1 MNHIRKEFSNGV
13 ILKNGS
19 ETPPGFPPS
28 DNNAD
33 GNHSLLPDQSDDL
46 EKGSNASSHKDRPI
60 REDWGHKADFLLAVI
75 GYAVDLSNVWR
86 FPYLCYRNGG
96 GAFIIPYFTVLILGA
111 LPIFFMEMSLGQ
123 FHREGPVTVW
133 KIVPIC
139 KGIGYASCF
148 MAYIVAFYYNVV
160 IGWSFFYLFSSFT
173 LNLPWGGCN
182 NSWNTENCWSLS
194 QGKVNVTA
202 NQSNYVSSTFE
213 YFERGMLHLH
223 LSKGVDD
230 LGSPQWQLVLC
241 TLLTFTV
248 LYFSLWKGVKSSG
261 KVWIDAAVQI
271 MFSVGCGFGT
281 HIAYASYNK
290 FNNNCYRDCIFTA
303 TVNSF
308 TSIFSGFV
316 VFSYLGYMAE
326 RQHKDISKVAQE
338 GPGLVFIVYPEAI
351 STLPGSTYWSVIFF
365 LMLITLGMDSA
376 FGGLESP
383 LTGLQ
388 DQFYRLFK
396 YRWSREVFTFVIV
409 FTAFFF
415 ALPCTTSGG
424 MYVFKILDTF
434 AAGTSIIFTVL
445 CQVLAV
451 SWLYGVDQ
459 FCDDI
464 QKMIGHRP
472 GLYWRIC
479 WKFVSPTFLAI
490 IVISSILHYTPL
502 AYEGGIGTYIYPEYA
517 NILGW
522 FIAASSMSIIPIY
535 AVYKISSTRGSFK
548 EFSRAILCKPVPDY
562 GVCWRGRWCT
572 CS

>member
-1 MNHIRKEFSNGV
+1 MSDKESILELQPFDSLSVDTGSNQMNHIRKEFSNGV

-261 KVWIDAAVQI
+261 KLLVGRCFFPGVIRVLLPPLLLAAMYI
-271 MFSVGCGFGT
+271 LYFHKNYSRSRDSSLLNYMPLT
-281 HIAYASYNK
+281 SYKNIHK
-290 FNNNCYRDCIFTA
+290 VNFINLFDSACPVIFQEC
-303 TVNSF
+303 TV
-308 TSIFSGFV
+308 V
-316 VFSYLGYMAE
+316 
-326 RQHKDISKVAQE
+326 
-338 GPGLVFIVYPEAI
+338 VYPCRIGINVQNTAQ
-351 STLPGSTYWSVIFF
+351 TDAPG
-365 LMLITLGMDSA
+365 
-376 FGGLESP
+376 
-383 LTGLQ
+383 
-388 DQFYRLFK
+388 FK
-396 YRWSREVFTFVIV
+396 YRTLFRHRQ
-409 FTAFFF
+409 
-415 ALPCTTSGG
+415 
-424 MYVFKILDTF
+424 FKIPSFGVPVVWL
-434 AAGTSIIFTVL
+434 TSIIFKIIFGCL
-445 CQVLAV
+445 GV
-451 SWLYGVDQ
+451 SWGVL
-459 FCDDI
+459 
-464 QKMIGHRP
+464 GRP
-472 GLYWRIC
+472 GVSWGKDRGPLKLLCHDQYQCKRMTLLYWI
-479 WKFVSPTFLAI
+479 KL
-490 IVISSILHYTPL
+490 
-502 AYEGGIGTYIYPEYA
+502 
-517 NILGW
+517 
-522 FIAASSMSIIPIY
+522 
-535 AVYKISSTRGSFK
+535 
-548 EFSRAILCKPVPDY
+548 
-562 GVCWRGRWCT
+562 
-572 CS
+572 

>member
-1 MNHIRKEFSNGV
+1 
-13 ILKNGS
+13 
-19 ETPPGFPPS
+19 
-28 DNNAD
+28 
-33 GNHSLLPDQSDDL
+33 
-46 EKGSNASSHKDRPI
+46 
-60 REDWGHKADFLLAVI
+60 
-75 GYAVDLSNVWR
+75 
-86 FPYLCYRNGG
+86 
-96 GAFIIPYFTVLILGA
+96 
-111 LPIFFMEMSLGQ
+111 
-123 FHREGPVTVW
+123 
-133 KIVPIC
+133 
-139 KGIGYASCF
+139 
-148 MAYIVAFYYNVV
+148 
-160 IGWSFFYLFSSFT
+160 
-173 LNLPWGGCN
+173 
-182 NSWNTENCWSLS
+182 
-194 QGKVNVTA
+194 
-202 NQSNYVSSTFE
+202 
-213 YFERGMLHLH
+213 MLHLH

-241 TLLTFTV
+241 TLLTFIV

-261 KVWIDAAVQI
+261 KVVYVTATMPYLFMTILLIRGCLLPGAIDGIKYFIVPRLERLNDPQVWIDAAVQI

-303 TVNSF
+303 IVNSF

-326 RQHKDISKVAQE
+326 MQHKDISKVAQE

-383 LTGLQ
+383 LTGLK

-396 YRWSREVFTFVIV
+396 YRWSREVFTFLIV

-415 ALPCTTSGG
+415 AIPCTTSGG

-464 QKMIGHRP
+464 QRMIGHRP

-502 AYEGGIGTYIYPEYA
+502 SYEGGIETYIYPEYA

-548 EFSRAILCKPVPDY
+548 ERLALCISPKWEHKEIKQKGEVKRFQRRH
-562 GVCWRGRWCT
+562 WI
-572 CS
+572 SI